1 MAFIVG
7 SILIGVG
14 ISAATGA
21 IATGKA
27 NKAKNDAIDLQN
39 NITDLENGRQDIINP
54 YEGVE
59 DLSGMLSNPYA
70 NLGVATQ
77 AAEMQA
83 EQTDLALAN
92 TLDAMRAGGMGAGGA
107 TALAQAAAKSKQGI
121 SASIEQ
127 QEASNEKLRAQGEQ
141 QLQQQLMS
149 EKMRV
154 QNAEVAGSQ
163 FVFSQQESRE
173 LTQLDRAQ
181 ALYDNKVAQQMQYNA
196 DAMGALT
203 GMASGMTS
211 LGSM

>member
-14 ISAATGA
+14 VSAATGA
-21 IATGKA
+21 IAVGKA

-127 QEASNEKLRAQGEQ
+127 QEASNEKLRAQGEE

-154 QNAEVAGSQ
+154 QNAEVSGSQ
-163 FVFSQQESRE
+163 FVFDQQESRE
-173 LTQLDRAQ
+173 LMQLDRAQ

-196 DAMGALT
+196 DAMGAFT
-203 GMASGMTS
+203 GIASGMTS